1 MQDIHSTWKD
11 AIIAKDL
18 ERMKVQQN
26 TSPLIN
32 LTVEQFELERKASLD
47 HELLDKLVSVPHIM
61 ETVKLKW
68 GTVYL
73 DKFLNDLFLDTRDNT
88 RQGFLPEVSAA
99 ILALSK
105 ANKLF
110 LDRIGIVTE
119 PSRDRWELL

>member
-26 TSPLIN
+26 TSPLTN

>member
-1 MQDIHSTWKD
+1 
-11 AIIAKDL
+11 
-18 ERMKVQQN
+18 MKVQQN